1 MRFQEVK
8 MKKLLLLIT
17 ALFFQGC
24 SVFGIRTVELLDY
37 TLLEKDGNFDIRQY
51 QDYWVAYTVVEGG
64 YKEST
69 SEGFGRLFDYISG
82 NNTQQTKIAMTG
94 PVIQQ
99 QKGEKIAMT
108 GPVIQQKSGAN
119 WVMEFVLPAKY
130 NESTPPEPVDAD
142 VQVVRKNGYK
152 AAAISY
158 SGNLSEK
165 KFSKKKTE
173 LLDLVARKEL
183 QPVGEPFS
191 AGYDPPWTLPFLK
204 RNEVLVV
211 VE

>member
-1 MRFQEVK
+1 
-8 MKKLLLLIT
+8 MKKLLLVCT
-17 ALFFQGC
+17 ALLLQGC

-37 TLLEKDGNFDIRQY
+37 TLIEEEGNFDIRQY
-51 QDYWVAYTVVEGG
+51 QDYWVASTVVGG
-64 YKEST
+64 EYKKST
-69 SEGFGRLFDYISG
+69 NKAFGRLFKYISG
-82 NNTQQTKIAMTG
+82 NNGQQAKIAMTG

-99 QKGEKIAMT
+99 PEGEEIAMT
-108 GPVIQQKSGAN
+108 GPVIQQKMGTN
-119 WVMEFVLPAKY
+119 WVMEFVLPSKY
-130 NESTPPEPVDAD
+130 NENSPPEPLDSEVK
-142 VQVVRKNGYK
+142 VVRKTGYK
-152 AAAISY
+152 AAALRY

-165 KFSKKKTE
+165 KFSDKKAE
-173 LLDLVARKEL
+173 LLDLVMQKKL

>member
-1 MRFQEVK
+1 
-8 MKKLLLLIT
+8 MKKLPVLFA

-37 TLLEKDGNFDIRQY
+37 TILEKDGYFDIRQY
-51 QDYWVAYTVVEGG
+51 QDYWVAYTVVQGD

-69 SEGFGRLFDYISG
+69 SEAFGRLFSYISG
-82 NNTQQTKIAMTG
+82 NNGQQTKIAMTG

-119 WVMEFVLPAKY
+119 WVMEFVLPADY
-130 NESTPPEPVDAD
+130 NESGPPEPLDAD
-142 VQVVRKNGYK
+142 VRVVRKKGYK
-152 AAAISY
+152 AAALRY
-158 SGNLSEK
+158 SGNLSEE
-165 KFSKKKTE
+165 KFNDKKTE
-173 LLDLVARKEL
+173 LLEMVAQKKL
-183 QPVGEPFS
+183 QPAGLPFS
-191 AGYDPPWTLPFLK
+191 AGYDPPWTLPFLR
-204 RNEVLVV
+204 RNEVLVS